1 MSVARAYGAGNEM
14 QLGSYAA
21 FVGLFGVG
29 LGAVLW
35 RANRLGFMPERVR
48 VGDSILLGVATH
60 KLSRLVTKDWVT
72 APFRAP
78 FVEYRGSAGSGE
90 VKEKSRGTGL
100 RKAIGDL
107 VTCNYCSGPWI
118 ALGLVAAY
126 LEAPRGTRTVAGILA
141 AVTVS
146 DWLHRGYET
155 LGKKKD
161 ELAAAEETVRAA
173 NAAMHP
179 TEESGSESSA
189 RISAEPSTEVLPTDG
204 GGSAEAQTEHLET
217 HPDDVGPGRF

>member
-1 MSVARAYGAGNEM
+1 MSVERGYGAGNEM

-35 RANRLGFMPERVR
+35 RAHRLGFVPERVP
-48 VGDSILLGVATH
+48 VGDSILLGIATH
-60 KLSRLVTKDWVT
+60 KLTRLVTKDWVT

-107 VTCNYCSGPWI
+107 VTCSYCSGPWV
-118 ALGLVAAY
+118 ALGLVASY
-126 LEAPRGTRTVAGILA
+126 LEAPRETRTVAGILA
-141 AVTVS
+141 AVTMS

-161 ELAAAEETVRAA
+161 ELGAAADTVRAA
-173 NAAMHP
+173 NAAMRP
-179 TEESGSESSA
+179 AEERGSGSSPRDAAE
-189 RISAEPSTEVLPTDG
+189 RSAEMIPTDA
-204 GGSAEAQTEHLET
+204 GGSAQARTEHLET
-217 HPDDVGPGRF
+217 HPDDVGPGEF